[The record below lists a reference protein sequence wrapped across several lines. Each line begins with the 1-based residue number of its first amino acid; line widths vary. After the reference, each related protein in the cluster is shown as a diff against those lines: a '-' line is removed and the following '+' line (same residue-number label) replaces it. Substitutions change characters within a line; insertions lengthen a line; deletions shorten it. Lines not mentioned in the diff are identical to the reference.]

1 MIETTDLI
9 ALPVPNACQRPEIE
23 LLLLCSRVQLTP
35 VQRNRL
41 QQLVEQ
47 PLDWPY
53 LLERAKYHKVLLLL
67 TPHLQALHPSRI
79 PPEVLAS
86 LQANFEENF
95 QRNLRLLVELL
106 KLVRLFEAQG
116 IPLLAFKGPVLAQV
130 VYGNLAL
137 REFVDLDILV
147 PEAYAMQ
154 ASQLL
159 QNSHYQPQFT
169 LAARQHAI
177 YVKLRYGHV
186 FWHEEKQV
194 NVDLHWAVLP
204 KYYSFTPNTD
214 LLWQGSIRMPFAAQS
229 VPTFAPEYLLLFLCA
244 HGAKHQWSQLHWVC
258 DVAELLRT
266 QTTLNWT
273 LIQERAGQLG
283 TQKMLWLGL
292 YLAHHLLGTKLPTAI
307 ENHLNADSSLPKL
320 ATQVYA
326 GLVQCE
332 ADTPMLTPSRSIYL
346 QTMSSFRDQVW
357 FWLGQIPG
365 KSRFVLPLK

>member
-9 ALPVPNACQRPEIE
+9 ALPVPNACQCPEIE

-35 VQRNRL
+35 AQRNRL
-41 QQLVEQ
+41 QQLIEQ

-67 TPHLQALHPSRI
+67 TPHLQALHPSWM
-79 PPEVLAS
+79 PPEVLAA

-106 KLVRLFEAQG
+106 KLVQLFEAQG

-159 QNSHYQPQFT
+159 QESHYQPQFT
-169 LAARQHAI
+169 LAAHQHTI

-194 NVDLHWAVLP
+194 SVDLHWAVLP

-214 LLWQGSIRMPFAAQS
+214 LLWQGSIRIPFAAQS
-229 VPTFAPEYLLLFLCA
+229 VPTFAPEHLLLFLCA

-292 YLAHHLLGTKLPTAI
+292 YLAHHLLGAKLPTAI